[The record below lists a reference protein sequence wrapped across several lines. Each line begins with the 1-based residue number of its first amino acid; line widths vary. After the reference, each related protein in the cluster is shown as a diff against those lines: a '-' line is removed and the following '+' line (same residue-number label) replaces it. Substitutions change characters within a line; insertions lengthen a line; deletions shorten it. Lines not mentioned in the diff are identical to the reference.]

1 MKVLYFDCASGAS
14 GDMILGALVDAGA
27 DVNRVME
34 ALAALEL
41 DGWELRFQEVRRGP
55 LRALKADVRAGKQ
68 GPKRGLREIE
78 DIIGISA
85 LAPEVRDTS
94 MKVFRT
100 LAEAEARVHGISVD
114 EVHFHEVGAL
124 DAVVDIVGSAAALA
138 TLSADTIVCSP
149 LPLGSGTVD
158 TDHGVL
164 PVPAPAV
171 AELLKGVPI
180 TSGGEGELVTPTG
193 AAFLVAISDGF
204 GSLPGME
211 LQAIGSGAGTRDRD
225 PVPNVLRVFVGEV
238 TDPDV
243 HSTHLLLEANLDD
256 MVPEIVPYAIERLLE
271 AGAQDAWTQPI
282 VMKKERPALLLSIL
296 CEKDRLD
303 DVLETLYAET
313 TTLGVRIR
321 PTGKHEL
328 ERESTTIEIEGFEVR
343 VKIGKLN
350 GRVVNIAPEFEDAA
364 KVARITGLPLK
375 EIYRRATSQL

>member
-1 MKVLYFDCASGAS
+1 MKALYFDCPSGAS

-41 DGWELRFQEVRRGP
+41 DGWELRFQEVRRGA
-55 LRALKADVRAGKQ
+55 LRALKADVKAGKP

-94 MKVFRT
+94 LKVFRT
-100 LAEAEARVHGISVD
+100 LAEAEAQVHGIPVED
-114 EVHFHEVGAL
+114 VHFHEVGAL

-138 TLSADTIVCSP
+138 TLSADMIVCSP
-149 LPLGSGTVD
+149 LPMGSGTIE

-164 PVPAPAV
+164 PVPVPAV
-171 AELLKGVPI
+171 AELLKDVTI
-180 TSGGEGELVTPTG
+180 TSGGKGELVTPTG
-193 AAFLVAISDGF
+193 AAFLVAVCDRF
-204 GSLPGME
+204 GVLPDME
-211 LQAIGSGAGTRDRD
+211 LQAVGAGAGEREDTTL
-225 PVPNVLRVFVGEV
+225 PNVLRVFVGEV
-238 TDPDV
+238 TEPMVDN
-243 HSTHLLLEANLDD
+243 THLLLEANLDD
-256 MVPEIVPYAIERLLE
+256 MVPEIIPYAIERLIE
-271 AGAQDAWTQPI
+271 VGADDAWAQPI
-282 VMKKERPALLLSIL
+282 TMKKERPALLLSIL
-296 CEKDRLD
+296 CKKDHLD
-303 DVLETLYAET
+303 QVLETLYAET

-328 ERESTTIEIEGFEVR
+328 ERESTTIEIEGYEIR

-375 EIYRRATSQL
+375 EIYRRTTSQL